1 MFINSDV
8 FMFCIKKFSNIVFAT
23 VLTLNLLVASGKT
36 TLKKTSPMK
45 RLFRCSC
52 FPTRSRSSESKNVAA
67 PSPPKRQLSQSPDK
81 SPSREVPI
89 QSESDTSD
97 VDVWHEYPNPFA
109 DFVMITMLKFKEGD
123 VLFTQ
128 QGRTLVAISETKLA
142 QVLAGKRCW
151 SWTAIITRNKRVYL
165 AILLFLN
172 FKNLDGRKPQQEP
185 IATFQRMSSLSFER
199 GNVLETTSGDLFL
212 AVSNEELVFVRGGLR
227 EIFTGTTTVQL
238 IPANDVKKNR
248 RLKVRLKNVHSYFFE
263 RDKSIALAKKLIDKK
278 LPFGWLR
285 CNKKHYWDYILNS
298 TTHTTT
304 LFKYC
309 PLTRYL
315 KNTPIK
321 EIEGEDFFL
330 ENAYWKKIYIKDLPA
345 FSSNSKT
352 TVALNA
358 SSRTSKCESDKSVV
372 YR

>member
-151 SWTAIITRNKRVYL
+151 SWTAIITRNKRG
-165 AILLFLN
+165 
-172 FKNLDGRKPQQEP
+172 NLITARFVDIPDTKSWSREQRAALMRKL
-185 IATFQRMSSLSFER
+185 M
-199 GNVLETTSGDLFL
+199 N
-212 AVSNEELVFVRGGLR
+212 
-227 EIFTGTTTVQL
+227 
-238 IPANDVKKNR
+238 
-248 RLKVRLKNVHSYFFE
+248 
-263 RDKSIALAKKLIDKK
+263 KK
-278 LPFGWLR
+278 LPYR
-285 CNKKHYWDYILNS
+285 YYSCNEEHYLAYILHG
-298 TTHTTT
+298 TTH
-304 LFKYC
+304 KSSYSKC
-309 PLTRYL
+309 PLGRDLAMITA
-315 KNTPIK
+315 K
-321 EIEGEDFFL
+321 EIERVGFELQNTRGKPVVPETAEF
-330 ENAYWKKIYIKDLPA
+330 NQ
-345 FSSNSKT
+345 FSDRYNRRT
-352 TVALNA
+352 PV
-358 SSRTSKCESDKSVV
+358 SRTSQAREGP
-372 YR
+372 

>member
-1 MFINSDV
+1 
-8 FMFCIKKFSNIVFAT
+8 
-23 VLTLNLLVASGKT
+23 
-36 TLKKTSPMK
+36 
-45 RLFRCSC
+45 
-52 FPTRSRSSESKNVAA
+52 
-67 PSPPKRQLSQSPDK
+67 
-81 SPSREVPI
+81 
-89 QSESDTSD
+89 
-97 VDVWHEYPNPFA
+97 
-109 DFVMITMLKFKEGD
+109 
-123 VLFTQ
+123 
-128 QGRTLVAISETKLA
+128 
-142 QVLAGKRCW
+142 
-151 SWTAIITRNKRVYL
+151 
-165 AILLFLN
+165 
-172 FKNLDGRKPQQEP
+172 
-185 IATFQRMSSLSFER
+185 MSSLSFER

-248 RLKVRLKNVHSYFFE
+248 RLKVRLKNVHSYFFK
-263 RDKSIALAKKLIDKK
+263 RAKSIALAKRLINKK

-298 TTHTTT
+298 TTHTTI

-315 KNTPIK
+315 KNTPIE

-330 ENAYWKKIYIKDLPA
+330 ENAYWKKIYIKDLPS

-352 TVALNA
+352 TVELNA
-358 SSRTSKCESDKSVV
+358 SSRTSESESDKSVV